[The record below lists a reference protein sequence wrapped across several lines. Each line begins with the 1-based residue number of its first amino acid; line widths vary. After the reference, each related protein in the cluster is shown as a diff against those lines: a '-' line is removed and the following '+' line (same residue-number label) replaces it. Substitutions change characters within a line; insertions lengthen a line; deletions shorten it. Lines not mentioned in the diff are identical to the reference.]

1 VEYKIP
7 YKTENRTDAPEWG
20 RFALHGEIGRRIAF
34 YNERGVMSA
43 HAREEVFAEA
53 RSYFRDQQDDAL
65 RVGYWRGEFWG
76 KLMLSAARVCR
87 MTGNEEFRDF
97 LRRETYAL
105 LDCQRPDGYLG
116 TYRDSRNMIRCSLKA
131 GMEDVGWACNYNW
144 NVWCRKYTLWGLLE
158 AADLLDDRHIL
169 DCADRMAEQLLDDLE
184 ALGVRLKDTGVMS
197 GMPSCSILKPMLIL
211 YRLTGKG
218 RYLDFAR
225 SAADEWERED
235 GECPNLLKKAL
246 DAVSPIRWF
255 DRDRS
260 PAAREVF
267 SGGEGT
273 DGDEWIAKAYEMM
286 SCFDGICE
294 LYRVTGE
301 EKYLRAAE
309 RYWEGLDRYE
319 RNVMGSVSYC
329 ERFWEAASHPDGA
342 TEICDVIHWMRLSWE
357 LYRITGRARYMDAF
371 ESAFVNAF
379 FAGMYDTGDFCAF
392 FIRSHGRHYDA
403 VMQCKSRYQNCCLN
417 NLPRGYVNGAQA
429 AVTAGADGIR
439 INLPLPLEAEID
451 SPAGRTKITV
461 GEGYFTSGTVLVSAE
476 READAGEG
484 RILFRIPSWSRS
496 TAVTDEEGNLITG
509 ESGTFLALPLLP
521 GRHTF
526 TVRFDMTPRILDY
539 EGPVEDLPGT
549 DYHVQRWLGTKGTQS
564 EVERDIMLTRPM
576 STVRRGPLILARSK
590 RIGSSGEDMFSGET
604 VWGRGM
610 TASAE
615 DVREEEGFLCRCR
628 IVFRDPAG
636 ETIAYD
642 MCDYASAGNFSS
654 DDPRTF
660 TLFV

>member
-1 VEYKIP
+1 MEYRVP
-7 YKTENRTDAPEWG
+7 YAVENRTDGPEWG
-20 RFALHGEIGRRIAF
+20 RFALEGEIGRRIDL
-34 YNERGVMSA
+34 YNERGVKSP

-87 MTGNEEFRDF
+87 MTGDHEFRDF

-105 LDCQRPDGYLG
+105 LEYQRQDGYLG

-158 AADLLDDRHIL
+158 AADLLDDPHVL
-169 DCADRMAEQLLDDLE
+169 SCADRMAEQLLTDLE

-197 GMPSCSILKPMLIL
+197 GMPSCSILKPVLIL
-211 YRLTGKG
+211 YRLTGK
-218 RYLDFAR
+218 RTYLDFAR

-235 GECPNLLKKAL
+235 GECPNLIVSAMR
-246 DAVSPIRWF
+246 AESPIRWY

-301 EKYLRAAE
+301 EKYLSAAV
-309 RYWEGLDRYE
+309 RFWEGLDRYE

-357 LYRITGRARYMDAF
+357 LYRITGEARFMDAF
-371 ESAFVNAF
+371 ERAFVNAF
-379 FAGMYDTGDFCAF
+379 LAGMYDTGDFCAF

-403 VMQCKSRYQNCCLN
+403 VMQCKSRFQNCCLN

-429 AVTAGADGIR
+429 AVTAGEDGIR
-439 INLPLPLEAEID
+439 VNLPLPLTAEAD
-451 SPAGRTKITV
+451 RTKITV
-461 GEGYFTSGTVLVSAE
+461 GEGYLTSGEVAVTAV
-476 READAGEG
+476 REEEAGEG
-484 RILFRIPSWSRS
+484 TILFRVPDWSR
-496 TAVTDEEGNLITG
+496 TITVVDEAGNLTAG
-509 ESGTFLALPLLP
+509 EPGTFLTLPLSP
-521 GRHTF
+521 GRHVF
-526 TVRFDMTPRILDY
+526 TLRFDMTPRILDY
-539 EGPVEDLPGT
+539 DGPVEALPAS

-564 EVERDIMLTRPM
+564 EVPRDIMLTRPM
-576 STVRRGPLILARSK
+576 STVRRGALILARSK
-590 RIGSSGEDMFSGET
+590 KIGADEADMFSGET
-604 VWGRGM
+604 VWGRNV

-628 IVFRDPAG
+628 VVFRDADG
-636 ETIAYD
+636 EERTYD